1 MSFQLAKF
9 SLTLHPASIQFMRDV
24 TPPELMILQQ
34 LHFKESSGSPI
45 GADLQ
50 LQSNTAVTVDV
61 DEKPFEPEYFHSGTG
76 KIVPAKPV
84 IPAVTHTRTNREE
97 IARLSK
103 KYKCP
108 VPHNPGSKNVF
119 IELFGSSPAV
129 NLPQTFDEVLPSMNL
144 IDEATGKGLIL
155 PADVIVAAD
164 PMADDLNKLLRHE
177 LVTKAAALKLTVRQ
191 TDSKEMLIGKIVAA
205 EKAKSEPATL

>member
-76 KIVPAKPV
+76 KIVPAKPA
-84 IPAVTHTRTNREE
+84 IPAVTHTRTGNRQAEQK
-97 IARLSK
+97 IQMPCSAQSWK
-103 KYKCP
+103 QKC
-108 VPHNPGSKNVF
+108 VYR
-119 IELFGSSPAV
+119 
-129 NLPQTFDEVLPSMNL
+129 TFRFV
-144 IDEATGKGLIL
+144 TGG
-155 PADVIVAAD
+155 
-164 PMADDLNKLLRHE
+164 
-177 LVTKAAALKLTVRQ
+177 
-191 TDSKEMLIGKIVAA
+191 
-205 EKAKSEPATL
+205 